1 MTVRPGKLRRERS
14 GVFKLRV
21 GGLGFNPVPQGEL
34 VPALRQL
41 QRDSPEVDVE
51 VSDPPDKDGV
61 RVWPRNQVPDAL
73 RNPSA
78 VAGPQIAEAAEVE
91 AEEDDSPMPTST
103 STGREAWRAT
113 KAGVDAF
120 FVNPYTFLPFPP
132 RPSEGSAFC
141 DAAPASHAWFAPD
154 RFAARL
160 TVTLHVVTPLLLA
173 DAARA
178 VTLGEGP
185 SAHKVMPL
193 RLLPDGTPLI
203 ASTSVKGMLRA
214 AFEAVTNSRLP
225 FTGGHVNR
233 YGFRMPAEEALGMVP
248 AQVVARPSG
257 GLALRLLWGNN
268 PYKPRFDPEDGR
280 FYVKGRLMHAA
291 WLRAYGGGARSY
303 PGGARPRHGDAVTIT
318 LARRN
323 PGAFAYDEV
332 TTIMPAPGTTDAF
345 VCRTNE
351 NIKGKHHERVFF
363 RGVPQATGRC
373 ADGFDPLPD
382 LILLNDD
389 HLRDW
394 TELVR
399 NGIAANAQRIR
410 FKQTR
415 GYPLDRHSGQGTD
428 VNHVALS
435 RHIVPPGETTLLPGA
450 LVYARFSREA
460 RPSFIGISPVL
471 IGRDLYRHAP
481 DRFLP
486 DSIRPATR
494 RDRLS
499 PADRVFGWVSQG
511 RDRPPAGQGAHRG
524 QLRIGPVRLTRD
536 CAAAIEDFTR
546 PATPPRY
553 RHQHG
558 LPLAILG
565 QPKPHQARFYAAAD
579 PAGTRLPDGVPKGF
593 GYSDPTRQGLRGRK
607 VYPHHRLAAT
617 TPRYWEPP
625 PAQGQSGQ
633 PDTPAEQL
641 QPAEGLPVYREY
653 QRRAANGELRDDQ
666 NRSIKAWVKPRAT
679 FEFEIR
685 AHNLS
690 EAELGALLWL
700 LTLPSD
706 HHFRLGG
713 GKPLGFGSVR
723 LELDTGKSAILDA
736 AAVAGRYTDP
746 LGRADQQGW
755 HQNTADEAIKAFS
768 KAACAVFQAS
778 DFERIPAIEA
788 FRCAARGPSWPVH
801 YPRVM
806 PTRRTGSVVPPDPA
820 GESFRWFVENEGK
833 IAIED
838 GRGNVVLDA
847 QNKPVKKAAPGYAL
861 PNGWDP
867 QQQLEAYRGPAPP
880 AKAQRP
886 ARRR

>member
-1 MTVRPGKLRRERS
+1 MPVRPGKLRRERS

-34 VPALRQL
+34 APTLRQL
-41 QRDSPEVDVE
+41 QRDNREVDVE
-51 VSDPPDKDGV
+51 VGDPPDENGV
-61 RVWPRNQVPDAL
+61 RVWPRNQVPDAV
-73 RNPSA
+73 RNPPA
-78 VAGPQIAEAAEVE
+78 VARPQIATAAEVR
-91 AEEDDSPMPTST
+91 ADEDPSAMPTST

-113 KAGVDAF
+113 KAGVAAF

-141 DAAPASHAWFAPD
+141 DAAPASHAWSAPD
-154 RFAARL
+154 CFAARL
-160 TVTLHVVTPLLLA
+160 TVKLHVVTPLLLA

-193 RLLPDGTPLI
+193 RRLPDGTPLI
-203 ASTSVKGMLRA
+203 APTSVKGMLRA
-214 AFEAVTNSRLP
+214 AFEAVTNSRLL
-225 FTGGHVNR
+225 FAGGHVER

-248 AQVVARPSG
+248 AQVVALPSG
-257 GLALRLLWGNN
+257 DLALRLLWGNN
-268 PYKPRFDPEDGR
+268 PYKPRFDLTDGR

-291 WLRAYGGGARSY
+291 WLRAYGGGALSY
-303 PGGARPRHGDAVTIT
+303 PGGARPRHGDPVNIT

-323 PGAFAYDEV
+323 AGAFAYDEV
-332 TTIMPAPGTTDAF
+332 TKISLAPGTTDAF

-351 NIKGKHHERVFF
+351 NIKGKHNERVFF
-363 RGVPQATGRC
+363 RGVPRAGGPST
-373 ADGFDPLPD
+373 DGFDPLPD
-382 LILLNDD
+382 VIPLNAH

-399 NGIAANAQRIR
+399 NGIAANAQRVR
-410 FKQTR
+410 FKITH
-415 GYPLDRHSGQGTD
+415 GYPLDRPSGHGTD

-435 RHIVPPGETTLLPGA
+435 RHIVPPGETTLQPGA

-460 RPSFIGISPVL
+460 CPSFIGISPVL

-499 PADRVFGWVSQG
+499 PADRVFGWVSQ
-511 RDRPPAGQGAHRG
+511 AGPGAHRG
-524 QLRIGPVRLTRD
+524 QLRVGPVRLTSNRTT
-536 CAAAIEDFTR
+536 AIEGFTR
-546 PATPPRY
+546 PATPRY
-553 RHQHG
+553 HHQHG

-579 PAGTRLPDGVPKGF
+579 PGGTRLPDGVPKGF
-593 GYSDPTRQGLRGRK
+593 GYCDPTRQGLRGRK

-625 PAQGQSGQ
+625 PAQGQNGQ
-633 PDTPAEQL
+633 PDTPAAQL
-641 QPAEGLPVYREY
+641 QPAKGLPVYREY
-653 QRRAANGELRDDQ
+653 LRRVAEGTLRDDQ
-666 NRSIKAWVKPRAT
+666 NRSITAWVKPCAT
-679 FEFEIR
+679 FAFEIR
-685 AHNLS
+685 AHNLRQ
-690 EAELGALLWL
+690 AELGALLWL
-700 LTLPSD
+700 LTLPPD

-713 GKPLGFGSVR
+713 GKPLGFGSVT
-723 LELDTGKSAILDA
+723 LELETEKSAILDA
-736 AAVAGRYTDP
+736 AAIARRYDDP
-746 LGRADQQGW
+746 LGRAGQEGW
-755 HQNTADEAIKAFS
+755 NQNTADDAISAFRD
-768 KAACAVFQAS
+768 AACAIFQVN

-788 FRCAARGPSWPVH
+788 FRRAARGPSWPIH

-806 PTRRTGSVVPPDPA
+806 PKGSTGAVVPPDPA

-838 GRGNVVLDA
+838 GRGNVVLNA
-847 QNKPVKKAAPGYAL
+847 QNRPVKKTAPGYAL

-867 QQQLEAYRGPAPP
+867 EQLLEAYRGPARP
-880 AKAQRP
+880 ANAQRP